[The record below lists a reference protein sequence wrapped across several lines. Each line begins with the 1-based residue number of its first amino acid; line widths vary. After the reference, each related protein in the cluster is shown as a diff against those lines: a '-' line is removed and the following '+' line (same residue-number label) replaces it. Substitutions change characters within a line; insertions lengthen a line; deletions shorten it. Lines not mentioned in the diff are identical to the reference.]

1 MQPIHRTPR
10 SSLHDHDSPP
20 EAGSTAR
27 HVVQKEGAPAKADAD
42 ALAPLLSILPGLRL
56 MVGLVIAMV
65 VIFGLYVGRNV
76 LLPLALA
83 ALFGFL
89 LDPAV
94 NRLKRWGLPR
104 LVSVLLVVMVAS
116 VRGLCM

>member
-83 ALFGFL
+83 ALFGFQ
-89 LDPAV
+89 PQIM
-94 NRLKRWGLPR
+94 RLTPLQMGDEGWRNGG
-104 LVSVLLVVMVAS
+104 SMV
-116 VRGLCM
+116 GK